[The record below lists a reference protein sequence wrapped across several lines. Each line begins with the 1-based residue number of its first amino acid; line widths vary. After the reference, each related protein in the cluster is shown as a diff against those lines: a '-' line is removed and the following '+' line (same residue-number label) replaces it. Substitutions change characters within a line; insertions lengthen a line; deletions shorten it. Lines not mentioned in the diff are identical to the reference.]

1 MILGIG
7 MDICDISR
15 MERAVKSSHFVD
27 RVFHKAEIEHA
38 ETRAKAAASY
48 AVAFAAREA
57 FCKAASI
64 SMYEVVFSR
73 GIWIER
79 DKSGK
84 PVIMLSEKIKKMLS
98 SQGELSFHISLSHE
112 GDIAAAYVVIEKLT

>member
-7 MDICDISR
+7 LDICSISR
-15 MERAVKSSHFVD
+15 MKRAIKCDRFVN
-27 RVFHKAEIEHA
+27 RIFHKAEIEHA
-38 ETRAKAAASY
+38 KARANSAASY

-64 SMYEVVFSR
+64 SMYETVFSH

-79 DKSGK
+79 DKTGK
-84 PVIMLSEKIKKMLS
+84 PAIMLSEKIKSKLS
-98 SQGELSFHISLSHE
+98 HEGELSFHISLSHE
-112 GDIAAAYVVIEKLT
+112 GDIAAAYVVIERS